1 MRGWAILGLNKHIT
15 CSKHNIGGK
24 GCSYNFSNLFIGV
37 WCVIEFEHLSM
48 HLQLTYNLYQ
58 LWGLGTSGVWIL

>member
-24 GCSYNFSNLFIGV
+24 GCDYNFSNLFISV

-48 HLQLTYNLYQ
+48 HLHFTYNLY
-58 LWGLGTSGVWIL
+58 